1 MTDADA
7 ERHKYPSPEP
17 GDASYAQAPRGQKQ
31 PGQDLDP
38 TSKPRAEP
46 APGEPEPG
54 QDLGKDI
61 RPAGPQ
67 DMAVKPKDWSKTD
80 EELDESFPASD
91 PPGNY

>member
-1 MTDADA
+1 MTNTD

-17 GDASYAQAPRGQKQ
+17 GDANYDPPPRSQKQ

-38 TSKPRAEP
+38 ARPRAEP
-46 APGEPEPG
+46 APAEPEPG

-67 DMAVKPKDWSKTD
+67 DMDIKPRGWSKTD

>member
-7 ERHKYPSPEP
+7 ERPKDPKPEKT
-17 GDASYAQAPRGQKQ
+17 DYAQAPRSQKQ

-38 TSKPRAEP
+38 TTKPRAEP

-54 QDLGKDI
+54 QDIGKDI